1 MDELVEQWLDYHS
14 ERLNRME
21 AGTSKTSK
29 RFLSLFSKAGRS
41 DEL

>member
-21 AGTSKTSK
+21 EGSSRTSN
-29 RFLSLFSKAGRS
+29 RFLQLFSKKAAK
-41 DEL
+41 

>member
-21 AGTSKTSK
+21 ASSGKTQK
-29 RFLSLFSKAGRS
+29 RFFSLFSKAEAKR
-41 DEL
+41 